1 MSRHLEFALLG
12 LALVLSACVGSAP
25 FTCENDTQCG
35 ANGAGLCTLDGWC
48 TITDLE
54 CPSQRRYVA
63 FAGDG
68 LGGTCVS
75 SASAGTGE
83 SATDSANDSDNDSG
97 SGTTDPLATMAGST
111 GTSAGPGGDT
121 EPAETAGTSEDPYG
135 RCENGCGFE
144 GATCLQTQD
153 SGEVYRMCAP
163 PCDTPAFPSTM
174 CPTPLGDG
182 YTVACLDTGA
192 RGGEACF
199 IECATSGS
207 CPNGMICA
215 LSSVCGWE

>member
-1 MSRHLEFALLG
+1 MSRHLEFVLLG
-12 LALVLSACVGSAP
+12 LALVFGACAGPAP

-54 CPSQRRYVA
+54 CPSQRRYVE

-75 SASAGTGE
+75 SALAGTAG
-83 SATDSANDSDNDSG
+83 SGGDSS
-97 SGTTDPLATMAGST
+97 SGTTESLETMAAST
-111 GTSAGPGGDT
+111 DTSAGPGGDT

-144 GATCLQTQD
+144 GASCLQTQD

-174 CPTPLGDG
+174 CPAALGDG
-182 YTVACLDTGA
+182 YAVACLDTGA
-192 RGGEACF
+192 SEGEACF
-199 IECATSGS
+199 IECATTGS

-215 LSSVCGWE
+215 LSSVCSWQ